1 LSVFL
6 HRAGKTLADYHL
18 PTPSVD
24 FSDLNG
30 VPRIVAEEQN
40 YDIAELNERW
50 EQGYLQANP
59 EQKEIL
65 DQVVSA
71 VRPDGNGG
79 LFFIDGPGGTGKTFV
94 ENLILAKV
102 RSSGGV
108 ALSVASSG
116 IAAILLDGGRTSHSR
131 FKIPIDIDS
140 ESLCPIPAQSHL
152 AALLKTTSLIIWD
165 EAPAQHRHCFQA
177 VDRTLRDLRNDPR
190 WFGGI
195 TVVFA
200 GTAAPS
206 TLIVHLA
213 NFACRRLP
221 AMLARRPKGYTSPD
235 RCFNDHVCSILEG
248 CQSHAADRKHASACA
263 GGQYDPRGTDTCDR
277 ICGMA
282 TGSG

>member
-1 LSVFL
+1 MRFHIDSPTQDQIESLALHELSAFL

-18 PTPSVD
+18 PSPSVD

-40 YDIAELNERW
+40 YDIAELNARW

-71 VRPDGNGG
+71 IQPDGNGG

-116 IAAILLDGGRTSHSR
+116 IAAILLNGGRTSHSR
-131 FKIPIDIDS
+131 LKIPIEIHS

-152 AALLKTTSLIIWD
+152 AALLKMTSLIIWD

-200 GTAAPS
+200 GTTTPS
-206 TLIVHLA
+206 TLIVHL
-213 NFACRRLP
+213 
-221 AMLARRPKGYTSPD
+221 
-235 RCFNDHVCSILEG
+235 
-248 CQSHAADRKHASACA
+248 
-263 GGQYDPRGTDTCDR
+263 
-277 ICGMA
+277 
-282 TGSG
+282 